1 MADGEKSNGAPPAK
15 KPMGRPKIH
24 FDLDLVEKLGGINAT
39 HAELAA
45 ILDCSVA
52 TIKRN
57 LRDAESDF
65 CTSYKKGEA
74 KLKTSLKRKLV
85 HLALR
90 DSPNTACLIFALKNI
105 CGYTDKSDV
114 AVEHSG
120 ALSNSAE
127 LMQNW
132 KEVLGVKPADPILN
146 ARN

>member
-1 MADGEKSNGAPPAK
+1 MSVREGSNGSVKKAK
-15 KPMGRPKIH
+15 RPMGRPRVE

-39 HAELAA
+39 QPELAA

-57 LRDAESDF
+57 LRDQESDF
-65 CTSYKKGEA
+65 CTAYKKGDG

-90 DSPNTACLIFALKNI
+90 DSPNIACLIFALKNV
-105 CGYTDKSDV
+105 CGYTDRADV

-120 ALSNSAE
+120 YVNDSKT
-127 LMQNW
+127 LMNKW
-132 KEVLGVKPADPILN
+132 KEALGAVPLDQN
-146 ARN
+146 